1 MIRRPGA
8 TMDLAMLLERCKA
21 GDELAWEALVRQF
34 QARVYGIALHYTG
47 NTEDARDL
55 AQEVFVRIYSHLDLC
70 VDERMFVPW
79 MVRISRNACIDHLR
93 RKKARPATAD
103 VAVEEMVHLQAAG
116 PNPEEHWLA
125 DSRKRVIHLAFRRL
139 TALNREVILLREIL
153 GLPLE
158 DIASMLKIPLG
169 TVKSRINR
177 ARIELAERVR
187 ALAASAGEPAPL
199 E

>member
-1 MIRRPGA
+1 
-8 TMDLAMLLERCKA
+8 MDLAMLLERCRA

-34 QARVYGIALHYTG
+34 QARVFGIAFHYTG

-55 AQEVFVRIYSHLDLC
+55 AQEIFIRIYSHLDLC

-79 MVRISRNACIDHLR
+79 MIRISRNACIDHLR
-93 RKKARPATAD
+93 RKKARPAPAD
-103 VAVEEMVHLQAAG
+103 IAVEEMVHLQAAG
-116 PNPEEHWLA
+116 PNPEEHWMA

-153 GLPLE
+153 GLSLDE
-158 DIASMLKIPLG
+158 IASMLNIPLG

-187 ALAASAGEPAPL
+187 ALAANPGEAASL

>member
-1 MIRRPGA
+1 
-8 TMDLAMLLERCKA
+8 MDLAMLLERCKA

-34 QARVYGIALHYTG
+34 QARVFGIAFHYTG
-47 NTEDARDL
+47 NSEDARDL
-55 AQEVFVRIYSHLDLC
+55 AQEIFVRIYSHLDFC
-70 VDERMFVPW
+70 GGEQMFVPW
-79 MVRISRNACIDHLR
+79 MIRISRNACIDHLR
-93 RKKARPATAD
+93 RKKARPTPSD
-103 VAVEEMVHLQAAG
+103 IAVEEMIHLQAPG
-116 PNPEEHWLA
+116 LNPEEHWISN
-125 DSRKRVIHLAFRRL
+125 SRRRLIHLALRKL

-158 DIASMLKIPLG
+158 EIASMLDIPLG

-187 ALAASAGEPAPL
+187 ALAVRAGEPAPL

>member
-1 MIRRPGA
+1 
-8 TMDLAMLLERCKA
+8 MDLAMLLERCKA

-34 QARVYGIALHYTG
+34 QARVFGIAFHYTG
-47 NTEDARDL
+47 NSEDARDL
-55 AQEVFVRIYSHLDLC
+55 AQEIFIRIYRHLDLC
-70 VDERMFVPW
+70 GDEGMFVPW
-79 MVRISRNACIDHLR
+79 MIRISRNACIDHLR
-93 RKKARPATAD
+93 RKKARPAPVD
-103 VAVEEMVHLQAAG
+103 VAVDEMVHLQAPG
-116 PNPEEHWLA
+116 LNPEEHSMA
-125 DSRKRVIHLAFRRL
+125 EARRQVIHLAFRKL

-158 DIASMLKIPLG
+158 EIASMLKIPLG

-187 ALAASAGEPAPL
+187 ALAARTGEPAPL

>member
-1 MIRRPGA
+1 
-8 TMDLAMLLERCKA
+8 MDLAMLLERCKA

-34 QARVYGIALHYTG
+34 QARVFGIAFHYTG

-55 AQEVFVRIYSHLDLC
+55 AQEIFIRIYRHLDLC
-70 VDERMFVPW
+70 GDEGMFVPW
-79 MVRISRNACIDHLR
+79 MIRISRNASIDHLR
-93 RKKARPATAD
+93 RKKARPAPAD
-103 VAVEEMVHLQAAG
+103 VAVDEMVHLQAPG
-116 PNPEEHWLA
+116 LNPEEYSMA
-125 DSRKRVIHLAFRRL
+125 DARRQVIHLAFRKL

-153 GLPLE
+153 ELPLE
-158 DIASMLKIPLG
+158 EIASMLKIPLG

-187 ALAASAGEPAPL
+187 ALAAHTGEPAPL

>member
-1 MIRRPGA
+1 
-8 TMDLAMLLERCKA
+8 MDLAMLLERCKA

-34 QARVYGIALHYTG
+34 QARVFGIAFHYAG
-47 NTEDARDL
+47 NAEDARDL
-55 AQEVFVRIYSHLDLC
+55 AQEIFIRIYRHLDLC
-70 VDERMFVPW
+70 RDEGMFVPW
-79 MVRISRNACIDHLR
+79 MIRISRNACIDHLR
-93 RKKARPATAD
+93 RKKARPAPAD
-103 VAVEEMVHLQAAG
+103 VAVDEMVHLQAPG
-116 PNPEEHWLA
+116 PNPEEHSMA
-125 DSRKRVIHLAFRRL
+125 DARRQAIHLAFRKL

-158 DIASMLKIPLG
+158 EIASMLKIPLG

-187 ALAASAGEPAPL
+187 ALAANAEEPAPL

>member
-1 MIRRPGA
+1 
-8 TMDLAMLLERCKA
+8 MDLAMLLERCKA

-34 QARVYGIALHYTG
+34 QARVFGIAFHYTG
-47 NTEDARDL
+47 NSEDARDL
-55 AQEVFVRIYSHLDLC
+55 AQEIFIRIYRHLDLC
-70 VDERMFVPW
+70 GDEGMFVPW
-79 MVRISRNACIDHLR
+79 MIRISRNACIDHLR
-93 RKKARPATAD
+93 RKKARPAPVD
-103 VAVEEMVHLQAAG
+103 VAVDEMVHLQAPG
-116 PNPEEHWLA
+116 LNPEEHSMA
-125 DSRKRVIHLAFRRL
+125 EARRQVIHLAFRKL

-158 DIASMLKIPLG
+158 EIASMLKIPLG

-187 ALAASAGEPAPL
+187 ALAAHTGEPAPL

>member
-1 MIRRPGA
+1 
-8 TMDLAMLLERCKA
+8 MDLAMLLERCKA

-34 QARVYGIALHYTG
+34 QARVFGIAFHYTG

-55 AQEVFVRIYSHLDLC
+55 AQEIFIRIYRHLDLC
-70 VDERMFVPW
+70 GDEGMFVPW
-79 MVRISRNACIDHLR
+79 MIRISRNACIDHLR
-93 RKKARPATAD
+93 RKKARPAPVD
-103 VAVEEMVHLQAAG
+103 VAVDEMVHLQAPG
-116 PNPEEHWLA
+116 LNPEEHSMAEARRQL
-125 DSRKRVIHLAFRRL
+125 IHLAFRKL

-153 GLPLE
+153 ELPLE
-158 DIASMLKIPLG
+158 EIASMLQIPLG

-187 ALAASAGEPAPL
+187 ALAAHTGEPAPL

>member
-1 MIRRPGA
+1 
-8 TMDLAMLLERCKA
+8 MDLAMLLERCKA

-34 QARVYGIALHYTG
+34 QARVFGIAFHYTG
-47 NTEDARDL
+47 NSEDARDL
-55 AQEVFVRIYSHLDLC
+55 AQEIFIRIYRHLDLC
-70 VDERMFVPW
+70 GDEGMFVPW
-79 MVRISRNACIDHLR
+79 MIRISRNACIDHLR
-93 RKKARPATAD
+93 RKKARPAPAD
-103 VAVEEMVHLQAAG
+103 VAVDEMVHLQAPG
-116 PNPEEHWLA
+116 LNPEEHSMA
-125 DSRKRVIHLAFRRL
+125 DARRQVIHLAFRKL

-158 DIASMLKIPLG
+158 EIASMLKIPLG

-187 ALAASAGEPAPL
+187 ALAAHTGEPAPL

>member
-1 MIRRPGA
+1 
-8 TMDLAMLLERCKA
+8 MDLAMLLERCKA
-21 GDELAWEALVRQF
+21 GDELAWEVLVRQF
-34 QARVYGIALHYTG
+34 QARVFGIAFHYVG
-47 NTEDARDL
+47 SAEDARDL
-55 AQEVFVRIYSHLDLC
+55 AQEIFIRIYSHLDLC
-70 VDERMFVPW
+70 VDEHMFVPW

-93 RKKARPATAD
+93 RKKARPVPAD

-125 DSRKRVIHLAFRRL
+125 DSRKRLIHHAFRKL
-139 TALNREVILLREIL
+139 TSLNREVILLREIL

-158 DIASMLKIPLG
+158 EIASLLKIPLG

-177 ARIELAERVR
+177 ARLELADRVR

>member
-1 MIRRPGA
+1 
-8 TMDLAMLLERCKA
+8 MDLAMLLERCKA
-21 GDELAWEALVRQF
+21 GDELAWEVLVRQF
-34 QARVYGIALHYTG
+34 QARVFGIAFHYTG

-55 AQEVFVRIYSHLDLC
+55 AQEIFIRIYRHLDLC
-70 VDERMFVPW
+70 GDEGMFVPW
-79 MVRISRNACIDHLR
+79 MICISRNACIDHLR
-93 RKKARPATAD
+93 RKKARPAPAD
-103 VAVEEMVHLQAAG
+103 VAVEEMVHLRAPG
-116 PNPEEHWLA
+116 LNPEEHSMA
-125 DSRKRVIHLAFRRL
+125 DARRQVIHLAFRKL

-153 GLPLE
+153 ELPLE

-187 ALAASAGEPAPL
+187 ALAANTGEPAPL

>member
-1 MIRRPGA
+1 
-8 TMDLAMLLERCKA
+8 MDLAMLLERCKA

-34 QARVYGIALHYTG
+34 QARVFGIAFHYTG

-55 AQEVFVRIYSHLDLC
+55 AQEIFIRIYRHLDLC
-70 VDERMFVPW
+70 GDEGMFVPW
-79 MVRISRNACIDHLR
+79 MIRISRNACIDHLR
-93 RKKARPATAD
+93 RKKARPAPVD
-103 VAVEEMVHLQAAG
+103 VAVDEMVHLQAPG
-116 PNPEEHWLA
+116 LNPEEHSMA
-125 DSRKRVIHLAFRRL
+125 EARRQVIHLAFRKL

-158 DIASMLKIPLG
+158 EIASMLKIPLG
-169 TVKSRINR
+169 TVKSRMNR

-187 ALAASAGEPAPL
+187 ALAAHTGEPAPL

>member
-1 MIRRPGA
+1 
-8 TMDLAMLLERCKA
+8 MDLAMLLERCKA

-34 QARVYGIALHYTG
+34 QARVFGIAFHYTG

-55 AQEVFVRIYSHLDLC
+55 AQEIFIRIYRHLDLC
-70 VDERMFVPW
+70 GDEGMFVPW
-79 MVRISRNACIDHLR
+79 MIRISRNACIDHLR
-93 RKKARPATAD
+93 RKKARPAPAD
-103 VAVEEMVHLQAAG
+103 VAVDEMVHLQAPG
-116 PNPEEHWLA
+116 LNPEEYSMA
-125 DSRKRVIHLAFRRL
+125 DARRQVIHLAFRKL

-153 GLPLE
+153 ALPLE
-158 DIASMLKIPLG
+158 EIASMLKIPLG

-187 ALAASAGEPAPL
+187 ALAAHTGEPAPL

>member
-1 MIRRPGA
+1 
-8 TMDLAMLLERCKA
+8 MDLAMLLERCKA

-34 QARVYGIALHYTG
+34 QARVFGIAFHYTG
-47 NTEDARDL
+47 NSEDARDL
-55 AQEVFVRIYSHLDLC
+55 AQEIFIRIYRHLDLC
-70 VDERMFVPW
+70 GDEGMFVPW
-79 MVRISRNACIDHLR
+79 MIRISRNACIDHLR
-93 RKKARPATAD
+93 RKKARPAPAD
-103 VAVEEMVHLQAAG
+103 VAVDEMVHLQAPG
-116 PNPEEHWLA
+116 LNPEEHSMA
-125 DSRKRVIHLAFRRL
+125 EARRQVIHLAFRKL

-158 DIASMLKIPLG
+158 EIASMLKIPLG

-187 ALAASAGEPAPL
+187 ALAAHTGEPAPL